1 MSDLISL
8 IHARLAA
15 MLNGQFA
22 VIERAAGLA
31 ALDGQLPTVPALYIY
46 MGEEGGAPNSRLNGV
61 LQDVECDV
69 ICLIVTSQL
78 ADRTGGA
85 ASGEIESLKSAVRAC
100 LIGYQPEAQSRPMT
114 LGGGALIRARQGQV
128 WWEYTFTTSFMIEAL
143 P

>member
-1 MSDLISL
+1 MSDLIGL

-15 MLNGQFA
+15 SLSGQFA

-85 ASGEIESLKSAVRAC
+85 ASGEIETLKAAVRAS
-100 LIGYQPEAQSRPMT
+100 LIGYQPADQSRPMT
-114 LGGGALIRARQGQV
+114 LGGGVLIRARGQV
-128 WWEYTFTTSFMIEAL
+128 WWEYTFTTSYMIEAL